1 MKNTDVLEAVKSRK
15 MSPWQRMVVAVG
27 LFLVLLDGYDI
38 SLTSFTSPFIAKE
51 FNITS
56 AELGIAMAGALVG
69 MFLASITITPLGD
82 KIGRRNLALLGAYIL
97 AIGMAIS
104 TFAPNVLVLAF
115 GRLVTGAGIST
126 LIAAIAVIFSEYSSR
141 RAYPAI
147 MAAYAAGMAGGTLV
161 GATWVGPLV
170 PQFGWRF
177 AFEIG
182 LASAVLGIIL
192 THLVAPESLTFI
204 AEGGKPRSLERY
216 NKTLG
221 RMGMEPVAELPVVE
235 GGRVVKM
242 PLSAVLAGNLRS
254 VTLMAFAA
262 YFLFMVTFYFTTN
275 WAAKYMADVTRVPS
289 DAATTMSWYGIG
301 GIIGVVL
308 WGVVVG
314 RSNIYKLSFGVLV
327 LAGICVGLFGMSAQT
342 QTAPY
347 MVISA
352 ASFFLSA
359 GTAAFYS
366 IVPVLYPDRV
376 RATGFGLVMGV
387 GRFGGIVAPI
397 LGGIMFDA
405 KINPPVIFGAFAI
418 PIVVAA
424 VVLLYLEKRAHRVH
438 VGIDATS
445 EEIEMAADGAGRPS

>member
-347 MVISA
+347 MVIAA